1 MYLLKKNKKIH
12 TFDSSLFIGQS
23 YFHNDG
29 AERYLIFQPIYKTI
43 TKFSGLKDTIS
54 GWESKGLSNEIFTCT
69 YVENVSV
76 CPKVIWM
83 NNSKI

>member
-1 MYLLKKNKKIH
+1 M
-12 TFDSSLFIGQS
+12 FP
-23 YFHNDG
+23 
-29 AERYLIFQPIYKTI
+29 PIYKTI